1 MCVTL
6 DELYR
11 HEYGRVLASLIR
23 RFGHFELAE
32 DAVQAAF
39 EAAMVQWPTQGW
51 PPNPTSWLI
60 ATARHK
66 VVDQLRHQQMRE
78 RKGDELRQHLE
89 LLHDNDLEAEP
100 LDSLRLI
107 FACCHPALARPAQV
121 ALTLH
126 TLGGL
131 RTEEIAR
138 AFMVPVPT
146 LAQRLVRAKAKIRD
160 AGIPFEVPDDAALG
174 ERLEAVL
181 AVIYLIFNEGY
192 AASFGDDWV
201 RGDLCAEA
209 IRLGR
214 MLVRLLPAEREA
226 RGLLALMLLHHA
238 RRDTR
243 TDEAGD
249 IVLLEE
255 QDRTRWHAEEIEEGS
270 AHVEIALRG
279 GMPGGYAVQAGIAAL
294 HARAPA
300 PDATDWRRI
309 AALYSL
315 LYAIQPTPVVALNR
329 AVAVAMADG
338 LEVGLEL
345 LEHVHLPG
353 YHLLPATRADL
364 LRRLGRHADAAEHY
378 RQALELVTHG
388 AERRFLERRLEEVTA
403 WRHVVDF
410 AAADSKGA

>member
-39 EAAMVQWPTQGW
+39 EAAMLQWPTQGW

-315 LYAIQPTPVVALNR
+315 LHAIQPTPVVALNR

-403 WRHVVDF
+403 WRHAVDF

>member
-1 MCVTL
+1 MSL

-11 HEYGRVLASLIR
+11 REYGRVLASLIR

-39 EAAMVQWPTQGW
+39 EAAMVQWPAEGW

-89 LLHDNDLEAEP
+89 LLLDHDLEAEP

-160 AGIPFEVPDDAALG
+160 AGIPFEVPEDTALG
-174 ERLEAVL
+174 ERLESVL

-192 AASFGDDWV
+192 AASFGDDLV
-201 RGDLCAEA
+201 RSDLCAEA

-238 RRDTR
+238 RRDAR
-243 TDEAGD
+243 TDAAGD

-255 QDRTRWHAEEIEEGS
+255 QDRSRWHADEIEEGS
-270 AHVEIALRG
+270 AHVQIALRG
-279 GMPGGYAVQAGIAAL
+279 GVPGGYAVQAAIAAL
-294 HARAPA
+294 HAQALTPA
-300 PDATDWRRI
+300 ETDWRRI
-309 AALYSL
+309 ASLYSL

-338 LEVGLEL
+338 LEAGLEL
-345 LEHVHLPG
+345 LDKIHLPG

-364 LRRLGRHADAAEHY
+364 LRRLGKPEQAEDQY
-378 RQALELVTHG
+378 RQALVLVTQG
-388 AERRFLERRLEEVTA
+388 AERRFLERRLREVLA
-403 WRHVVDF
+403 N
-410 AAADSKGA
+410 AADVDLPLAGSKEG

>member
-1 MCVTL
+1 M

-39 EAAMVQWPTQGW
+39 EAAMLQWPTQGW

-315 LYAIQPTPVVALNR
+315 LHAIQPTPVVALNR

-403 WRHVVDF
+403 WRHAVDF

>member
-6 DELYR
+6 DDLYR
-11 HEYGRVLASLIR
+11 REYGRVLASLIR

-39 EAAMVQWPTQGW
+39 EAAMVQWPAQGW

-60 ATARHK
+60 STARHK

-89 LLHDNDLEAEP
+89 LVLERDLEAEP

-160 AGIPFEVPDDAALG
+160 AGIPFEVPDDTALG
-174 ERLEAVL
+174 ERLESVL

-226 RGLLALMLLHHA
+226 RGLLALMLLHHS

-255 QDRTRWHAEEIEEGS
+255 QDRTRWNVDEIEEGT
-270 AHVEIALRG
+270 AHIEVALRG
-279 GMPGGYAVQAGIAAL
+279 NPLGPYAVQAGIAAL
-294 HARAPA
+294 HARAATPA
-300 PDATDWRRI
+300 ETDWRRI

-315 LYAIQPTPVVALNR
+315 LYVLQPTPVVALNR
-329 AVAVAMADG
+329 AVAIAMADG
-338 LEVGLEL
+338 LEMGLEL
-345 LEHVHLPG
+345 LEKIHLPN

-364 LRRLGRHADAAEHY
+364 LRRLGRLDEAAVHY
-378 RQALELVTHG
+378 REALELVTHD
-388 AERRFLERRLEEVTA
+388 AERRFLECRLREVMA
-403 WRHVVDF
+403 N
-410 AAADSKGA
+410 AADVDLPLAGSKEG

>member
-1 MCVTL
+1 MTL

-39 EAAMVQWPTQGW
+39 EAAMLQWPTQGW

-315 LYAIQPTPVVALNR
+315 LHAIQPTPVVALNR

-403 WRHVVDF
+403 WRHAVDF

>member
-1 MCVTL
+1 VSL
-6 DELYR
+6 DEIYR
-11 HEYGRVLASLIR
+11 REYGRVLASLIR

-39 EAAMVQWPTQGW
+39 EAAMVQWPAQGW

-89 LLHDNDLEAEP
+89 LLLDNDLEAEP

-107 FACCHPALARPAQV
+107 FSCCHPALARPAQV

-160 AGIPFEVPDDAALG
+160 AGIPFEVPDDTALG

-201 RGDLCAEA
+201 RTDLCREA

-238 RRDTR
+238 RREAR
-243 TDEAGD
+243 TDAAGD
-249 IVLLEE
+249 IVLLES
-255 QDRTRWHAEEIEEGS
+255 QDRSLWHADEIEEGS

-279 GMPGGYAVQAGIAAL
+279 GMPGGYAVQAAIASL
-294 HARAPA
+294 HVRASIPEE
-300 PDATDWRRI
+300 TDWRRI

-338 LEVGLEL
+338 LETGLEL
-345 LEHVHLPG
+345 LDKIHLPG

-364 LRRLGRHADAAEHY
+364 LRRLGRHEEAAGHY
-378 RQALELVTHG
+378 RQALELVTQG

-403 WRHVVDF
+403 RRHAVDF
-410 AAADSKGA
+410 AAAGSKEA

>member
-1 MCVTL
+1 MTL
-6 DELYR
+6 DDLYR
-11 HEYGRVLASLIR
+11 REYGRVLASLIR

-39 EAAMVQWPTQGW
+39 EAAMVQWPAQGW

-60 ATARHK
+60 STARHK

-78 RKGDELRQHLE
+78 RKGDELRQHLALMLE
-89 LLHDNDLEAEP
+89 RDLEAEP

-126 TLGGL
+126 ALGGL

-160 AGIPFEVPDDAALG
+160 AGIPFEVPDDTALG
-174 ERLEAVL
+174 ERLESVL

-192 AASFGDDWV
+192 ASSFGDDWV

-226 RGLLALMLLHHA
+226 RGLLALMLLHHS
-238 RRDTR
+238 RRDAR
-243 TDEAGD
+243 TDDSGD

-255 QDRTRWHAEEIEEGS
+255 QDRARWHLDEIEEGS
-270 AHVEIALRG
+270 AHVQIALRG
-279 GMPGGYAVQAGIAAL
+279 GVPGGYAVQAAIAAL
-294 HARAPA
+294 HAQALTPA
-300 PDATDWRRI
+300 ETDWRRI
-309 AALYSL
+309 ASLYSL

-329 AVAVAMADG
+329 AVAIAMADG
-338 LEVGLEL
+338 LEAGLEQ
-345 LEHVHLPG
+345 LEKIHLPD

-364 LRRLGRHADAAEHY
+364 LRRLGRHDEAAAHY
-378 RQALELVTHG
+378 RQALKLVTHG
-388 AERRFLERRLEEVTA
+388 AERRFLERRLREVLA
-403 WRHVVDF
+403 NAAGVDSSL
-410 AAADSKGA
+410 AGSKGG

>member
-1 MCVTL
+1 MSL

-11 HEYGRVLASLIR
+11 REYGRVLASLIR
-23 RFGHFELAE
+23 RFGYFELAE

-39 EAAMVQWPTQGW
+39 EAAVVQWPVEGW
-51 PPNPTSWLI
+51 PPNPVSWLI

-78 RKGDELRQHLE
+78 RKSDELNQYLSLLLE
-89 LLHDNDLEAEP
+89 RDLEAEP

-160 AGIPFEVPDDAALG
+160 AGIPFEVPEDSDLD
-174 ERLEAVL
+174 ERLESVL

-201 RGDLCAEA
+201 RADLCAEA

-214 MLVRLLPAEREA
+214 MLVRLLPAEREV
-226 RGLLALMLLHHA
+226 RGL
-238 RRDTR
+238 
-243 TDEAGD
+243 
-249 IVLLEE
+249 
-255 QDRTRWHAEEIEEGS
+255 
-270 AHVEIALRG
+270 
-279 GMPGGYAVQAGIAAL
+279 
-294 HARAPA
+294 
-300 PDATDWRRI
+300 
-309 AALYSL
+309 
-315 LYAIQPTPVVALNR
+315 
-329 AVAVAMADG
+329 
-338 LEVGLEL
+338 
-345 LEHVHLPG
+345 
-353 YHLLPATRADL
+353 
-364 LRRLGRHADAAEHY
+364 
-378 RQALELVTHG
+378 
-388 AERRFLERRLEEVTA
+388 
-403 WRHVVDF
+403 
-410 AAADSKGA
+410 

>member
-1 MCVTL
+1 MSL

-11 HEYGRVLASLIR
+11 REYGRVLASLIR

-32 DAVQAAF
+32 DAVQTAF
-39 EAAMVQWPTQGW
+39 EAAMVQWPVEGW

-66 VVDQLRHQQMRE
+66 VVDQMRHQQMRE
-78 RKGDELRQHLE
+78 RKSDELNQYLS
-89 LLHDNDLEAEP
+89 LLFERDLEAEP

-160 AGIPFEVPDDAALG
+160 AGIPFEVPEDSALG
-174 ERLEAVL
+174 ERLESVL

-201 RGDLCAEA
+201 RADLGAEA

-214 MLVRLLPAEREA
+214 MLVRLLPAEREV

-238 RRDTR
+238 RRDAR

-249 IVLLEE
+249 IVLLED
-255 QDRTRWHAEEIEEGS
+255 QDRGRWHADEIEEGS
-270 AHVEIALRG
+270 AHVQIALRG
-279 GMPGGYAVQAGIAAL
+279 GVLGSYAVQAAIAAL
-294 HARAPA
+294 HAQAATPEE
-300 PDATDWRRI
+300 TDWRRI

-315 LYAIQPTPVVALNR
+315 LYAIQPTEVVALNR
-329 AVAVAMADG
+329 AVAIAMADG
-338 LEVGLEL
+338 LEVGLAL
-345 LEHVHLPG
+345 LEKIHLPG
-353 YHLLPATRADL
+353 YHLLPATRAEL
-364 LRRLGRHADAAEHY
+364 LRRLGRHGEAVEHY

-388 AERRFLERRLEEVTA
+388 AERRFLERRLQEVTRQPSA
-403 WRHVVDF
+403 VDL
-410 AAADSKGA
+410 ASADSKEP

>member
-1 MCVTL
+1 MSL

-11 HEYGRVLASLIR
+11 REYGRVLASLIR

-39 EAAMVQWPTQGW
+39 EAAVVQWPVEGW
-51 PPNPTSWLI
+51 PPNPVSWLI

-78 RKGDELRQHLE
+78 RKSDELNQYLSLLLE
-89 LLHDNDLEAEP
+89 RDLEAEP

-160 AGIPFEVPDDAALG
+160 AGIPFEVPEDSDLG
-174 ERLEAVL
+174 ERLESVL

-201 RGDLCAEA
+201 RADLCAEA

-214 MLVRLLPAEREA
+214 MLVQLLPAEREV

-238 RRDTR
+238 RRDAR

-249 IVLLEE
+249 IVLLED
-255 QDRTRWHAEEIEEGS
+255 QDRGSWHASEIEEGS
-270 AHVEIALRG
+270 AHVQIALRG
-279 GMPGGYAVQAGIAAL
+279 GVLGSYAVQAAIAAL
-294 HARAPA
+294 HAEAATPE
-300 PDATDWRRI
+300 DTDWRRI

-329 AVAVAMADG
+329 AVAIAMADG
-338 LEVGLEL
+338 LEVGLAL
-345 LEHVHLPG
+345 LEKIHLPG
-353 YHLLPATRADL
+353 YHLLPATRAEL
-364 LRRLGRHADAAEHY
+364 LRRLGRHGEAVDHY
-378 RQALELVTHG
+378 RQALELVTQG
-388 AERRFLERRLEEVTA
+388 AERRFLERRLQEVTGQPSA
-403 WRHVVDF
+403 VDL
-410 AAADSKGA
+410 ASAGSKEA

>member
-1 MCVTL
+1 MNL
-6 DELYR
+6 DALYR
-11 HEYGRVLASLIR
+11 HEYGRVLGSLIR

-39 EAAMVQWPTQGW
+39 EAAMVQWPKEGW

-66 VVDQLRHQQMRE
+66 MVDQLRHQQMRE
-78 RKGDELRQHLE
+78 RKGDELRQHLA
-89 LLHDNDLEAEP
+89 LLLEHDLEAEP

-160 AGIPFEVPDDAALG
+160 AGIPFEVPQDTALG

-181 AVIYLIFNEGY
+181 TVIYLIFNEGY

-201 RGDLCAEA
+201 RVDLCAEA

-238 RRDTR
+238 RREAR
-243 TDEAGD
+243 TDEEGD

-255 QDRTRWHAEEIEEGS
+255 QDRLRWCSDEIEEGV
-270 AHVEIALRG
+270 AHVEVALRG
-279 GMPGGYAVQAGIAAL
+279 GMPGSYAVQAGIAAL
-294 HARAPA
+294 HAQAATPEE
-300 PDATDWRRI
+300 TDWRRI

-315 LYAIQPTPVVALNR
+315 LYAMQPTPVVALNR
-329 AVAVAMADG
+329 AVAIAMADG
-338 LEVGLEL
+338 LEAGLEL
-345 LEHVHLPG
+345 LEKIHLPG
-353 YHLLPATRADL
+353 YHLLPATRAEL
-364 LRRLGRHADAAEHY
+364 LRRLGRYAEAVEHY
-378 RQALELVTHG
+378 RQALALVTQG
-388 AERRFLERRLEEVTA
+388 AERRFLERRLREVSA
-403 WRHVVDF
+403 QNSAVDF
-410 AAADSKGA
+410 VPTDSKEA

>member
-1 MCVTL
+1 MTL
-6 DELYR
+6 DDLYR
-11 HEYGRVLASLIR
+11 REYGRVLASLIR

-39 EAAMVQWPTQGW
+39 EAAMVQWPAQGW

-60 ATARHK
+60 STARHK

-78 RKGDELRQHLE
+78 RKGDELRQHLALMLE
-89 LLHDNDLEAEP
+89 RDLEAEP

-160 AGIPFEVPDDAALG
+160 AGIPFEVPDDTALG
-174 ERLEAVL
+174 KRLESVL

-192 AASFGDDWV
+192 ASSFGDDWV

-226 RGLLALMLLHHA
+226 RGLLALMLLHHS
-238 RRDTR
+238 RRDAR
-243 TDEAGD
+243 TDDSGD

-255 QDRTRWHAEEIEEGS
+255 QDRARWHLDEIEEGS
-270 AHVEIALRG
+270 AHVQIALRG
-279 GMPGGYAVQAGIAAL
+279 GVPGGYAVQAAIAAL
-294 HARAPA
+294 HAQALTPA
-300 PDATDWRRI
+300 ETDWRRI
-309 AALYSL
+309 ASLYSL

-329 AVAVAMADG
+329 AVAIAMADG
-338 LEVGLEL
+338 LEAGLEQ
-345 LEHVHLPG
+345 LEKIHLPD

-364 LRRLGRHADAAEHY
+364 LRRLGRHHKAAAHY
-378 RQALELVTHG
+378 RQALKLVTHG
-388 AERRFLERRLEEVTA
+388 AERRFLERRLREVLA
-403 WRHVVDF
+403 NAAGVDSSL
-410 AAADSKGA
+410 AGSKGG

>member
-1 MCVTL
+1 MSL

-11 HEYGRVLASLIR
+11 REYGHVLASLIR

-39 EAAMVQWPTQGW
+39 EAAMVQWPAEGW

-89 LLHDNDLEAEP
+89 LLLDNDLEAEP

-160 AGIPFEVPDDAALG
+160 AGIPFEVPDDTALD
-174 ERLEAVL
+174 ERLEPVL

-201 RGDLCAEA
+201 RGDLCREA

-238 RRDTR
+238 RREAR
-243 TDEAGD
+243 TDAAGD
-249 IVLLEE
+249 IVLLDE
-255 QDRTRWHAEEIEEGS
+255 QDRSRWHADEIKEGS
-270 AHVEIALRG
+270 AHVGIALRG
-279 GMPGGYAVQAGIAAL
+279 GLPGGYAVQAAIAAL
-294 HARAPA
+294 HAEAATPA
-300 PDATDWRRI
+300 DTDWRRI

-338 LEVGLEL
+338 LQAGLEQL
-345 LEHVHLPG
+345 DKIHLPG

-364 LRRLGRHADAAEHY
+364 LRRLGRHGEAAEQY
-378 RQALELVTHG
+378 RQALALVTQG
-388 AERRFLERRLEEVTA
+388 AERRFLERRLREVTA
-403 WRHVVDF
+403 AHSAVDF
-410 AAADSKGA
+410 AAAESKTP

>member
-1 MCVTL
+1 MSL
-6 DELYR
+6 DKLYR
-11 HEYGRVLASLIR
+11 REYGRVLASLIR

-39 EAAMVQWPTQGW
+39 EAAMVQWPAQGW

-60 ATARHK
+60 STARHK

-78 RKGDELRQHLE
+78 RKSDELRQHLS
-89 LLHDNDLEAEP
+89 LLLESDLEAEP

-160 AGIPFEVPDDAALG
+160 AGIPFEIPEDSALG
-174 ERLEAVL
+174 ERLESVL

-192 AASFGDDWV
+192 AASFGEDWV
-201 RGDLCAEA
+201 RVDLCREA

-238 RRDTR
+238 RRETR
-243 TDEAGD
+243 TDESGD
-249 IVLLEE
+249 IVLLED
-255 QDRTRWHAEEIEEGS
+255 QDRTRWQADEIEEGV
-270 AHVEIALRG
+270 AHAAMALRG
-279 GMPGGYAVQAGIAAL
+279 ATFGSYAVQAAIAAL
-294 HARAPA
+294 HAQARAPKE
-300 PDATDWRRI
+300 TDWRRI

-315 LYAIQPTPVVALNR
+315 LHVIQPTPVVALNR
-329 AVAVAMADG
+329 AVAIAMADG

-345 LEHVHLPG
+345 LEKIHLPD

-364 LRRLGRHADAAEHY
+364 LRRLGRYAEAAAHY
-378 RQALELVTHG
+378 RQALELVTHA
-388 AERRFLERRLEEVTA
+388 AERRFLERRLNEVTSNA
-403 WRHVVDF
+403 SVVDSLP
-410 AAADSKGA
+410 AGSKQA

>member
-1 MCVTL
+1 MTL

-201 RGDLCAEA
+201 RGDLSAEA

-315 LYAIQPTPVVALNR
+315 LYAIQPMPVVALNR

-364 LRRLGRHADAAEHY
+364 LRRLGRHADAAEQY

>member
-1 MCVTL
+1 M

-11 HEYGRVLASLIR
+11 REYGRVLASLIR

-39 EAAMVQWPTQGW
+39 EAAMVQWPAQGW

-60 ATARHK
+60 STARHK

-89 LLHDNDLEAEP
+89 LLLDNDLEAEP

-160 AGIPFEVPDDAALG
+160 AGIPFEVPADTALE

-201 RGDLCAEA
+201 RVDLCAEA

-238 RRDTR
+238 RRDAR

-249 IVLLEE
+249 IVLLEK
-255 QDRTRWHAEEIEEGS
+255 QDRTRWMADEIEEGI
-270 AHVEIALRG
+270 ANVEEALRDAALG
-279 GMPGGYAVQAGIAAL
+279 SYSVQAAIAAL
-294 HARAPA
+294 HAQAATPQE
-300 PDATDWRRI
+300 TDWRRI

-329 AVAVAMADG
+329 AVAIAMADG
-338 LEVGLEL
+338 VEAGLEL
-345 LEHVHLPG
+345 LEKIHLPG

-364 LRRLGRHADAAEHY
+364 LRRLGRCEEAAEQY
-378 RQALELVTHG
+378 RQALALVSHG
-388 AERRFLERRLEEVTA
+388 AERRFLERRLQEVLSNG
-403 WRHVVDF
+403 VDVELPL
-410 AAADSKGA
+410 AESKEI

>member
-1 MCVTL
+1 MSL
-6 DELYR
+6 DNLYR
-11 HEYGRVLASLIR
+11 REYGRVLASLIR

-39 EAAMVQWPTQGW
+39 EAAMVQWPAQGW

-78 RKGDELRQHLE
+78 RKNDELRQHLE
-89 LLHDNDLEAEP
+89 LSLASDLEAEP

-160 AGIPFEVPDDAALG
+160 AGIPFEVPDDSALS
-174 ERLEAVL
+174 ERLEPVL

-201 RGDLCAEA
+201 RTELCDEA

-214 MLVRLLPAEREA
+214 MLVRLLPAEPEA

-238 RRDTR
+238 RREAR

-249 IVLLEE
+249 IVLLED
-255 QDRTRWHAEEIEEGS
+255 QDRTRWRADEIEEGG
-270 AHVEIALRG
+270 AHVPIALRG
-279 GMPGGYAVQAGIAAL
+279 GALGSYAVQAAIAAL
-294 HARAPA
+294 HAQAQTPQE
-300 PDATDWRRI
+300 TDWRRI

-315 LYAIQPTPVVALNR
+315 LYAIQPTDVVALNR
-329 AVAVAMADG
+329 AVAIAMADG

-345 LEHVHLPG
+345 LEKIHLPG

-364 LRRLGRHADAAEHY
+364 LRRLGCHAEAAEHY
-378 RQALELVTHG
+378 REALTLVTHA
-388 AERRFLERRLEEVTA
+388 AERRFLERRLTEVALRTSA
-403 WRHVVDF
+403 VESLP
-410 AAADSKGA
+410 AGSIEP

>member
-1 MCVTL
+1 MSL

-11 HEYGRVLASLIR
+11 REYGRVLASLIR

-39 EAAMVQWPTQGW
+39 EAAVVQWPAQGW

-89 LLHDNDLEAEP
+89 LLLDNDLEAEP

-160 AGIPFEVPDDAALG
+160 AGIPFEVPDDTALG

-201 RGDLCAEA
+201 RTDLCREA

-238 RRDTR
+238 RRDAR

-249 IVLLEE
+249 IVLLES
-255 QDRTRWHAEEIEEGS
+255 QDRTRWHADEIEEGC

-279 GMPGGYAVQAGIAAL
+279 GMPGGYAVQAAIASL
-294 HARAPA
+294 HAQALTPA
-300 PDATDWRRI
+300 ETDWRRI

-315 LYAIQPTPVVALNR
+315 LYAIHPTAVVALNR
-329 AVAVAMADG
+329 AVAIAMADG
-338 LEVGLEL
+338 LETGLEL
-345 LEHVHLPG
+345 LDKIHLPG

-364 LRRLGRHADAAEHY
+364 LRRLGRQAEAAEHY
-378 RQALELVTHG
+378 RKALVLVTQG
-388 AERRFLERRLEEVTA
+388 AEQRLLERRLEEVTA
-403 WRHVVDF
+403 RQHDVDF
-410 AAADSKGA
+410 AAAGSKES

>member
-1 MCVTL
+1 MNL
-6 DELYR
+6 DDLYR
-11 HEYGRVLASLIR
+11 REYGRVLASLIR

-39 EAAMVQWPTQGW
+39 EAAMVQWPAQGW

-60 ATARHK
+60 STARHK

-78 RKGDELRQHLE
+78 RKSDELRQHLA
-89 LLHDNDLEAEP
+89 LLLERDLEAEP
-100 LDSLRLI
+100 LDSLRLV

-160 AGIPFEVPDDAALG
+160 AGIPFEVPDDTALG
-174 ERLEAVL
+174 ERLESVL

-238 RRDTR
+238 RRDAR
-243 TDEAGD
+243 TDDSGD
-249 IVLLEE
+249 IVLLED
-255 QDRTRWHAEEIEEGS
+255 QDRSRWDREAIEEGS
-270 AHVEIALRG
+270 AHVQVALRG
-279 GMPGGYAVQAGIAAL
+279 GVPGGYAVQAAIAAL
-294 HARAPA
+294 HAQALTPA
-300 PDATDWRRI
+300 ETDWRRI
-309 AALYSL
+309 ASLYSL

-329 AVAVAMADG
+329 AVAIAMADG
-338 LEVGLEL
+338 LEAGLEL
-345 LEHVHLPG
+345 LEKIHLPD

-364 LRRLGRHADAAEHY
+364 LRRLGRHGEAAEYY
-378 RQALELVTHG
+378 RQALNLATQG
-388 AERRFLERRLEEVTA
+388 AERRFLERRLKEVLA
-403 WRHVVDF
+403 N
-410 AAADSKGA
+410 AADVDLPLAGSKGG

>member
-1 MCVTL
+1 MPNVSL
-6 DELYR
+6 DDLYR
-11 HEYGRVLASLIR
+11 REYGRVLASLIR

-39 EAAMVQWPTQGW
+39 EAAMVQWPLQGW
-51 PPNPTSWLI
+51 PPNPASWLI

-89 LLHDNDLEAEP
+89 LVLERDLEAEP

-160 AGIPFEVPDDAALG
+160 AGIPFEVPDDDILG

-201 RGDLCAEA
+201 RTDLCREA

-226 RGLLALMLLHHA
+226 RGLLALMLLHDA
-238 RRDTR
+238 RRDAR
-243 TDEAGD
+243 TDDNGD
-249 IVLLEE
+249 IVLLED
-255 QDRTRWHAEEIEEGS
+255 QDRSRWDRDGIEEGL
-270 AHVEIALRG
+270 AHVQEALRG
-279 GMPGGYAVQAGIAAL
+279 ASFGPYAVQAAIASL
-294 HARAPA
+294 HARATA
-300 PDATDWRRI
+300 PEETDWRRI

-315 LYAIQPTPVVALNR
+315 LYALQPTPVVALNR
-329 AVAVAMADG
+329 AVAIAMADG
-338 LEVGLEL
+338 LEAGLEL
-345 LEHVHLPG
+345 LEAIHLPH

-364 LRRLGRHADAAEHY
+364 LRRLGRHDEAAAHY
-378 RQALELVTHG
+378 REALALVTHDT
-388 AERRFLERRLEEVTA
+388 ERRFLERRLGEVLG
-403 WRHVVDF
+403 
-410 AAADSKGA
+410 S

>member
-1 MCVTL
+1 MTL

-403 WRHVVDF
+403 WRHAVDF
-410 AAADSKGA
+410 AAAGSKGA